1 MRITVAIDGPAA
13 SGKGTLAR
21 QLAASL
27 GVPHLDTGTLYRA
40 VGRLVLDRGEDPAN
54 GEAATA
60 SARAL
65 TPQDLS
71 RDDLR
76 GPVADSAAAAV
87 ASEPGVRAALLDF
100 QRAFAENGAVLD
112 GRDIG
117 TVVLPQATIKFFVTA
132 RLEVRALRRQIELQ
146 QRGAAVPLDLVRA
159 EMAARDEAD
168 RNRAAAPLRP
178 AEDAIEL
185 DTSDLSAGEA
195 LAAAEQAIKARLA
208 QPAAAK
214 LSHG

>member
-1 MRITVAIDGPAA
+1 MTITVAIDGPAA

-27 GVPHLDTGTLYRA
+27 GVPHLDTGLLYRA
-40 VGRLVLDRGEDPAN
+40 VGRRVLDRGENPAD
-54 GEAATA
+54 GVAATA

-65 TPQDLS
+65 VREDLA

-76 GPVADSAAAAV
+76 GPVADAAAAAV

-100 QRAFAENGAVLD
+100 QRGFAKNGAVLD

-117 TVVLPQATIKFFVTA
+117 TVVLPQATVKFFVTA
-132 RLEVRALRRQIELQ
+132 RLEVRALRRQVELQ
-146 QRGAAVPLDLVRA
+146 QRGTVASLDLVRA

-178 AEDAIEL
+178 AEDAIQL
-185 DTSDLSAGEA
+185 DTSDLSADEA
-195 LAAAEQAIKARLA
+195 LATAKRLIKARLA

-214 LSHG
+214 VSRG

>member
-1 MRITVAIDGPAA
+1 MTITVAIDGPAA

-27 GVPHLDTGTLYRA
+27 GVPHLDTGLLYRA
-40 VGRLVLDRGEDPAN
+40 VGRRVLDRGENPAD
-54 GEAATA
+54 GVAATA

-65 TPQDLS
+65 VREDLS

-76 GPVADSAAAAV
+76 GPVADAAAAAV

-100 QRAFAENGAVLD
+100 QRGFAKNGAVLD

-117 TVVLPQATIKFFVTA
+117 TVVLPQATVKFFVTA
-132 RLEVRALRRQIELQ
+132 RLEVRALRRQVELQ
-146 QRGAAVPLDLVRA
+146 QRGTVASLDLVRA

-178 AEDAIEL
+178 AEDAIQL
-185 DTSDLSAGEA
+185 DTSDLSAEEA
-195 LAAAEQAIKARLA
+195 LATAKRLIKARLA

-214 LSHG
+214 VSRG

>member
-1 MRITVAIDGPAA
+1 MTITIAIDGPAA

-27 GVPHLDTGTLYRA
+27 GMPHLDTGLLYRA
-40 VGRLVLDRGEDPAN
+40 VGRRVLDRGEDPAD
-54 GEAATA
+54 GVAATA

-65 TPQDLS
+65 VPADLT

-76 GPVADSAAAAV
+76 GPVADAAAAAV
-87 ASEPGVRAALLDF
+87 ASEPGVRAALLNF
-100 QRAFAENGAVLD
+100 QRTFAKHGAVLD

-132 RLEVRALRRQIELQ
+132 RLEVRALRRQIELR
-146 QRGAAVPLDLVRA
+146 QRGTAVPLDLVRA

-178 AEDAIEL
+178 AEDAIQL
-185 DTSDLSAGEA
+185 DTSDLSAEEA
-195 LAAAEQAIKARLA
+195 LAAAERLIKARLA
-208 QPAAAK
+208 QPAIAK
-214 LSHG
+214 LSRG

>member
-1 MRITVAIDGPAA
+1 MTITIAIDGPAA

-27 GVPHLDTGTLYRA
+27 GMPHLDTGLLYRA
-40 VGRLVLDRGEDPAN
+40 VGRRVLDRGEDPAD
-54 GEAATA
+54 GVAATA

-65 TPQDLS
+65 VPADLT

-76 GPVADSAAAAV
+76 GPVADAAAAAV
-87 ASEPGVRAALLDF
+87 ASEPGVRAALLNF
-100 QRAFAENGAVLD
+100 QRTFAKHGAVLD

-132 RLEVRALRRQIELQ
+132 RLEVRALRRQIELR
-146 QRGAAVPLDLVRA
+146 QRGTAVPLDLVRA

-178 AEDAIEL
+178 AEDAIQL
-185 DTSDLSAGEA
+185 DTSDLSAEEA
-195 LAAAEQAIKARLA
+195 LAAAERLIKVRLA
-208 QPAAAK
+208 QPAIAK
-214 LSHG
+214 LSRG

>member
-1 MRITVAIDGPAA
+1 MTITVAIDGPAA

-40 VGRLVLDRGEDPAN
+40 VGRLVLDRGEDPAD
-54 GEAATA
+54 GVAATA
-60 SARAL
+60 AARAL
-65 TPQDLS
+65 VTTDLS

-76 GPVADSAAAAV
+76 GPIADAAAAAV

-100 QRAFAENGAVLD
+100 QRTFAENGAVLD

-117 TVVLPQATIKFFVTA
+117 TVVLPQAMIKFFVTA

-146 QRGAAVPLDLVRA
+146 QRGTEVPLDLVRA

-195 LAAAEQAIKARLA
+195 LATAERAIKARLA

-214 LSHG
+214 LSHR

>member
-1 MRITVAIDGPAA
+1 MTITVAIDGPAA

-27 GVPHLDTGTLYRA
+27 GVPHLDTGLLYRA
-40 VGRLVLDRGEDPAN
+40 VGRRVLDRGENPAD
-54 GEAATA
+54 GVAATA

-65 TPQDLS
+65 VREDLA

-76 GPVADSAAAAV
+76 GPVADAAAAAV

-100 QRAFAENGAVLD
+100 QRGFAKNGAVLD

-117 TVVLPQATIKFFVTA
+117 TVVLPQATVKFFVTA
-132 RLEVRALRRQIELQ
+132 RLEVRALRRQVELQ
-146 QRGAAVPLDLVRA
+146 QRGTVVSRDFVRA

-178 AEDAIEL
+178 AEDAIQL
-185 DTSDLSAGEA
+185 DTSDLSAEEA
-195 LAAAEQAIKARLA
+195 LATAKRLIKARLA

-214 LSHG
+214 VSRG

>member
-1 MRITVAIDGPAA
+1 MTITVAIDGPAA

-27 GVPHLDTGTLYRA
+27 GVPHLDTGMLYRA
-40 VGRLVLDRGEDPAN
+40 VGRRVLDLGEDPTD
-54 GEAATA
+54 GTAATA

-65 TPQDLS
+65 VPADLS

-76 GPVADSAAAAV
+76 GPVADAAAAAV

-100 QRAFAENGAVLD
+100 QRAFAKHGAVLD

-132 RLEVRALRRQIELQ
+132 RLEVRALRRQLEQ
-146 QRGAAVPLDLVRA
+146 RQRGTAIPLDLVRA

-178 AEDAIEL
+178 AEDAIRL
-185 DTSDLSAGEA
+185 DTSDLSAEEA
-195 LAAAEQAIKARLA
+195 LATAERLIKARLA
-208 QPAAAK
+208 QPAATK
-214 LSHG
+214 LSRG

>member
-1 MRITVAIDGPAA
+1 MTITVAIDGPAA

-27 GVPHLDTGTLYRA
+27 SVPHLDTGLLYRA
-40 VGRLVLDRGEDPAN
+40 VGRRVLDRGEDPTD
-54 GEAATA
+54 GVAATA

-65 TPQDLS
+65 VPADLT

-76 GPVADSAAAAV
+76 GPIADAAAAAV

-100 QRAFAENGAVLD
+100 QRKFAKHGAVLD

-132 RLEVRALRRQIELQ
+132 RLDVRALRRQIELQ
-146 QRGAAVPLDLVRA
+146 QRGTAVPLDLVRA

-178 AEDAIEL
+178 AEDALEL
-185 DTSDLSAGEA
+185 DTSDLSAEEA
-195 LAAAEQAIKARLA
+195 LATAERLIKARLA

-214 LSHG
+214 VSRG